1 MVELAQ
7 ELIDLITEHTS
18 TENKDSSC
26 SGTWWRPTDHSTLTA
41 CALVAKAFVVP
52 SQRCLFRS
60 VELDRQGIMCT
71 VFAQSL
77 ILTSYIQDLM
87 IDLDFADN
95 STLTPLALIL
105 PLFQGV
111 HRLVI
116 YSRGHVNG
124 SPSIPV
130 EFRTA
135 LPFLLRLP
143 TLRCLGLAHCRGVP
157 ASLIHHALLS
167 YKEVVLDRVKIY
179 HENEFLRLSD
189 GVSPSC

>member
-77 ILTSYIQDLM
+77 ILTSEFTVWSHIPEGMRMDHPSQSSSGLHFLSFFGFPPCDA
-87 IDLDFADN
+87 LDW
-95 STLTPLALIL
+95 LIAVAS
-105 PLFQGV
+105 G
-111 HRLVI
+111 
-116 YSRGHVNG
+116 
-124 SPSIPV
+124 
-130 EFRTA
+130 
-135 LPFLLRLP
+135 LL
-143 TLRCLGLAHCRGVP
+143 
-157 ASLIHHALLS
+157 
-167 YKEVVLDRVKIY
+167 
-179 HENEFLRLSD
+179 
-189 GVSPSC
+189 